1 MKQKKSINEQTK
13 ASESKLVKYVKIG
26 CLLFFISALM
36 FILGVMVERG
46 VAPVKFDIKDI
57 QEDLASMGKAEIK
70 KEQQLYNTTG
80 TKIETAPS
88 VSAPLK
94 TKKIN
99 KKLQNNNADSVY
111 KKSWVSQKKKT
122 INSQQKNNSIK
133 KLDEKKLENFYAVQI
148 ASLKD
153 HKYADKTLEKLK
165 QKGYRAYIIKIQIPS
180 KGLYYRV
187 MVGRFDN
194 RKDASALLIRLKKE
208 KLFGVI
214 ILQKG

>member
-13 ASESKLVKYVKIG
+13 ASESKLVKYVKMG

-36 FILGVMVERG
+36 FILGDMVERG

-57 QEDLASMGKAEIK
+57 QEELASMGKAEIK

-80 TKIETAPS
+80 TNIDAALS
-88 VSAPLK
+88 VPVPLK
-94 TKKIN
+94 TKKLK
-99 KKLQNNNADSVY
+99 KKLQEKNADSVY
-111 KKSWVSQKKKT
+111 KKSWVSQKRKT
-122 INSQQKNNSIK
+122 INSQQKNNSV
-133 KLDEKKLENFYAVQI
+133 KKLEKFYAVQI

-187 MVGRFDN
+187 LVGRFDN

-214 ILQKG
+214 VLQKG

>member
-1 MKQKKSINEQTK
+1 
-13 ASESKLVKYVKIG
+13 
-26 CLLFFISALM
+26 M

-57 QEDLASMGKAEIK
+57 QEDLASMGKTEIK

-80 TKIETAPS
+80 TKIKTASS
-88 VSAPLK
+88 VSTPLK
-94 TKKIN
+94 TKKI
-99 KKLQNNNADSVY
+99 KKELQNNNADSVY

-122 INSQQKNNSIK
+122 INYQQKKDSIK
-133 KLDEKKLENFYAVQI
+133 KQAKKKLENFYAVQI

-153 HKYADKTLEKLK
+153 YKYADKTLEKLK
-165 QKGYRAYIIKIQIPS
+165 QKGYRAYIIKIRIPS

-187 MVGRFDN
+187 LVGRFDN